1 MEWSERARRYLL
13 IIFLIS
19 IIICAV
25 GQFGSEVLAN
35 ESLLDLLKE
44 VWRF

>member
-1 MEWSERARRYLL
+1 MGWSERARRYLL

-25 GQFGSEVLAN
+25 RQFSSEVLAN